1 MNVRVNAKK
10 TARTIGTA
18 FFLLHFSFFVS
29 CSQGE
34 KEYDATGT
42 FEATEVTV
50 SAEQTGR
57 LITFSVT
64 EGDRLTTG
72 QQVGVID
79 TVQLV
84 LKAQQLGAT
93 RQSIASQ
100 HPDTQKQIAA
110 LRQQV
115 SKAEQEVRRYEQLVK
130 DQAANRKQ
138 LEDAQSQLQVA
149 RRQLEAQLSTLDT
162 QHQTLNSQMT
172 ATEIQRQQVLDQ
184 LSKCYIAAPISG
196 TVLETYAEQGEFAT
210 IGKPLFKM
218 ADVETMYM
226 RAYVTSVQLS
236 RVKLNQQVKVFAD
249 YGDDTKHEY
258 EGRVTWISPR
268 AEFTPKG
275 ILTDDERADQVY
287 AVKIRVK
294 NTDGGIKI
302 GMYGEVKL

>member
-1 MNVRVNAKK
+1 M
-10 TARTIGTA
+10 IG
-18 FFLLHFSFFVS
+18 
-29 CSQGE
+29 CSGGE

-57 LITFSVT
+57 LMTFAVT
-64 EGDRLTTG
+64 EGDQLAAG

-84 LKAQQLGAT
+84 LKAQQLGVT
-93 RQSIASQ
+93 RQSIANQ
-100 HPDTQKQIAA
+100 RPDTQKQIAA

-115 SKAEQEVRRYEQLVK
+115 SKAEQEVRRFEGLVK

-138 LEDAQSQLQVA
+138 LEDAQSQLSVL
-149 RRQLEAQLSTLDT
+149 RKQLEAQQSTLNN
-162 QHQTLNSQMT
+162 QQQTLTSQMS

-184 LSKCYIAAPISG
+184 LSKCYIAAPMAG

-218 ADVETMYM
+218 ADVETMHL
-226 RAYVTSVQLS
+226 RAYITSVQLS
-236 RVKLNQQVKVFAD
+236 QVKLNQKVKVFAD

-258 EGRVTWISPR
+258 EGTIVWISPR
-268 AEFTPKG
+268 AEFTPKS

-294 NTDGGIKI
+294 NSDGGIKI

>member
-1 MNVRVNAKK
+1 MKQFIICGAALLM
-10 TARTIGTA
+10 TA
-18 FFLLHFSFFVS
+18 
-29 CSQGE
+29 CSGGE

-57 LITFSVT
+57 LMSLNVT
-64 EGDRLTTG
+64 EGDKLAIG

-93 RQSIASQ
+93 RQSIANQ
-100 HPDTQKQIAA
+100 RPDTQKQIAA

-115 SKAEQEVRRYEQLVK
+115 SKAEQEVRRFEGLVK

-138 LEDAQSQLQVA
+138 LEDAQSQLAVL
-149 RRQLEAQLSTLDT
+149 RKQLEAQQTTLNS
-162 QHQTLNSQMT
+162 QFSTLNSQMS

-184 LSKCYIAAPISG
+184 LSKCYIAAPIAG

-218 ADVETMYM
+218 ADLDVMTL
-226 RAYVTSVQLS
+226 RAYITADQYDAIKVGQ
-236 RVKLNQQVKVFAD
+236 RCQVLVDKDAD
-249 YGDDTKHEY
+249 AYNTF
-258 EGRVTWISPR
+258 EGVISWISPR
-268 AEFTPKG
+268 AEFTPKT
-275 ILTDDERADQVY
+275 IQTKDERANLVY
-287 AVKIRVK
+287 AIKIRVK
-294 NTDGGIKI
+294 NDGSIKI
-302 GMYGEVKL
+302 GQYGEVRF